1 MKARCLASRGSR
13 RWPPRPSI
21 GIPASSIGVR
31 KQAFRIRPAG
41 AWQSGKATGFGPVIP
56 GSNPGAPANVTT
68 VSESR
73 PKLAAVVMAGGRG
86 TRMLSSTPKH
96 LHPILG
102 RRMVDWIVEAARPL
116 GADALVV
123 VVSPDTADEF
133 EGLNVPVEDQ
143 RLGPGDA

>member
-1 MKARCLASRGSR
+1 M
-13 RWPPRPSI
+13 
-21 GIPASSIGVR
+21 
-31 KQAFRIRPAG
+31 
-41 AWQSGKATGFGPVIP
+41 
-56 GSNPGAPANVTT
+56 TT

-86 TRMLSSTPKH
+86 TRMLSATPKH

-116 GADALVV
+116 DADALVV

-133 EGLNVPVEDQ
+133 DGLTVAVQAAAARD
-143 RLGPGDA
+143 G